1 MPNHSE
7 SSDSSGHLIEE
18 HVGFDPRIISFYGI
32 IGVMLLFLLAGT
44 AYRQLVKSEAYGQSE
59 HQQTQRRVLIPGPR
73 GNIYDRYGRV
83 LVSNEAKFSVVLY
96 LDELQKDFRAESIR
110 IRNNYRA
117 LGDKDL
123 PSTAQMEQI
132 AHVTVAQHYLNIVNH
147 VLRRHETINAKD
159 LTLHFSRRLYMPYTL
174 IDGLSREDFVRLLE
188 NIPVGSPIQLYTSNE
203 RYYPYSGAAAHVL
216 GYVGS
221 GDNAIAEDEPGDDL
235 KTFSMRGTIGR
246 AGLEKQFDSLLQ
258 GNTGGSIFRV
268 NPAGYKVNP
277 PLEHHTPSQG
287 ENLVTSIDIDLQ
299 RAAEYAIGE
308 QIGSAVAIDVNTGE
322 VLALA
327 DKPSYDLNQFSPKLT
342 EAYAAQITHDQA
354 WINVAIGE
362 GGTGYPPGSTF
373 KTLVTIAGLRR
384 GTLNPNDTS
393 IDCTGF
399 IHIGNSLKSC
409 DNGLGHHGSLNLS
422 QAIAQSC
429 DIYFYEH
436 GMQIG
441 AAAIADEAR
450 RFGLDKQ
457 TGIELPTERKK
468 MLIPDPEWKKR
479 VRGEPWTSGDT
490 ANIAIGQGDILV
502 TPLAMACYAASLARN
517 ETITHPT
524 LIHKV
529 DRATQHSEPIGLTEA
544 QRAVL
549 IKGMEGCTQPGGTA
563 SVLSNL
569 EELKI
574 PGIQIAGKTGTAQFG
589 NQLNVAWFI
598 CFAPSINPKIAMA
611 VAIRSE
617 KPGENYAGGL
627 YAAPVAAMV
636 MKKYFEKEAAMAP
649 RSLSVSSL
657 R

>member
-1 MPNHSE
+1 
-7 SSDSSGHLIEE
+7 
-18 HVGFDPRIISFYGI
+18 
-32 IGVMLLFLLAGT
+32 
-44 AYRQLVKSEAYGQSE
+44 
-59 HQQTQRRVLIPGPR
+59 
-73 GNIYDRYGRV
+73 
-83 LVSNEAKFSVVLY
+83 
-96 LDELQKDFRAESIR
+96 
-110 IRNNYRA
+110 
-117 LGDKDL
+117 
-123 PSTAQMEQI
+123 
-132 AHVTVAQHYLNIVNH
+132 
-147 VLRRHETINAKD
+147 
-159 LTLHFSRRLYMPYTL
+159 
-174 IDGLSREDFVRLLE
+174 
-188 NIPVGSPIQLYTSNE
+188 
-203 RYYPYSGAAAHVL
+203 
-216 GYVGS
+216 
-221 GDNAIAEDEPGDDL
+221 
-235 KTFSMRGTIGR
+235 
-246 AGLEKQFDSLLQ
+246 
-258 GNTGGSIFRV
+258 
-268 NPAGYKVNP
+268 
-277 PLEHHTPSQG
+277 
-287 ENLVTSIDIDLQ
+287 
-299 RAAEYAIGE
+299 
-308 QIGSAVAIDVNTGE
+308 
-322 VLALA
+322 
-327 DKPSYDLNQFSPKLT
+327 
-342 EAYAAQITHDQA
+342 
-354 WINVAIGE
+354 
-362 GGTGYPPGSTF
+362 
-373 KTLVTIAGLRR
+373 
-384 GTLNPNDTS
+384 
-393 IDCTGF
+393 
-399 IHIGNSLKSC
+399 
-409 DNGLGHHGSLNLS
+409 
-422 QAIAQSC
+422 
-429 DIYFYEH
+429 
-436 GMQIG
+436 
-441 AAAIADEAR
+441 
-450 RFGLDKQ
+450 
-457 TGIELPTERKK
+457 